1 MSEPIDQPICEELIA
16 AGSAGVGIV
25 GMGYVGLPLA
35 LLFVRQG
42 FRLLGYDIDPEK
54 VETLKSGRSYLSHIG
69 DEDIRAALDTG
80 RFDVTT
86 DFSRVDEVHAILLC
100 VPTPLTDN
108 RQPDMSYI
116 EGTCRTIAPH
126 LVEGQLVTLESTTYP
141 GTTREVMKPLLER
154 GGLKTGENLFLGYS
168 PEREDPGNPDFG
180 VQDIP
185 KVVSGLTS
193 RCAVLTH
200 ALYGSVFNSV
210 TVVSSCEAAE
220 ATKLLENIF
229 RSVNIAMV
237 NELKVLFDRMDI
249 DIWEVIGAAST
260 KPFGFMPFY
269 PGPGLGGHCIPID
282 PFYLT
287 WRARQYELTTRFI
300 ELAGEVNTNMPF
312 YVVGRAADALNEER
326 KSLNG
331 SKVML
336 IGLAYKPNVNDDR
349 ESPAWRILEL
359 LKEKGA
365 GISYHDPYILRTER
379 TRKYDFQL
387 HSEPLTEDNIA
398 SKDLIIIVTDHDNID
413 YSLLGAQARLVVDT
427 RNALRKR
434 SVELSHGRLV
444 LA

>member
-1 MSEPIDQPICEELIA
+1 MNTSIDEPISRALIDDKRA
-16 AGSAGVGIV
+16 AVGVV

-42 FRLLGYDIDPEK
+42 YRLLGFDIDEEK
-54 VETLKSGRSYLSHIG
+54 VTALKAGRSYLSHIN
-69 DEDIRAALDTG
+69 DREIRSVLDSG
-80 RFDVTT
+80 LFDVTD
-86 DFSRVDEVHAILLC
+86 DFTRANEVHAILLC
-100 VPTPLTDN
+100 VPTPLTEH

-116 EGTCRTIAPH
+116 EATCRTLAAN
-126 LVEGQLVTLESTTYP
+126 LVAGQLISLESTTYP
-141 GTTREVMKPLLER
+141 GTTREVMKPLLEHGDLR
-154 GGLKTGENLFLGYS
+154 VGDNLFLGYS

-180 VQDIP
+180 VREIP
-185 KVVSGLTS
+185 KVVSGLTPE
-193 RCAVLTH
+193 CTDLMD
-200 ALYGSVFNSV
+200 ALYSAVFRTVN
-210 TVVSSCEAAE
+210 VVSSCEAAE

-237 NELKVLFDRMDI
+237 NELKILFDRMDI
-249 DIWEVIGAAST
+249 DVWEVIGAAST

-300 ELAGEVNTNMPF
+300 ELAGEVNTNMPV
-312 YVVGRAADALNEER
+312 YVVDRAADALNEDR

-359 LKEKGA
+359 LHQKGA
-365 GISYHDPYILRTER
+365 KLSYHDPYIPRTER
-379 TRKYDFQL
+379 TRKYDFRL
-387 HSEPLTEDNIA
+387 ESETLTPDSVA
-398 SKDLIIIVTDHDNID
+398 AKDLIIIVTDHDNVD
-413 YSLLGAQARLVVDT
+413 YQILAAHGKLIVDT

-434 SVELSHGRLV
+434 SLAVAGGRLV
-444 LA
+444 QS

>member
-1 MSEPIDQPICEELIA
+1 VGNPIEQSISPPLIA
-16 AGSAGVGIV
+16 DRRAVVGII

-35 LLFVRQG
+35 LLFVRRG
-42 FRLLGYDIDPEK
+42 FRTLGFDIDLNK
-54 VETLKSGRSYLSHIG
+54 VRALKSGTSYLSHIPH
-69 DEDIRAALDTG
+69 EEIRAGLETG

-86 DFSRVDEVHAILLC
+86 DFSRVNEAHAILLC

-116 EGTCRTIAPH
+116 EGTCRGIAPH
-126 LVEGQLVTLESTTYP
+126 LVPGQLVVLESTTYP

-154 GGLKTGENLFLGYS
+154 DHLKVGESLFLGYS
-168 PEREDPGNPDFG
+168 PEREDPGNRDFG

-185 KVVSGLTS
+185 KVVSGLTAQ
-193 RCAVLTH
+193 CTEMTQ
-200 ALYGSVFNSV
+200 ALYSAAFNSV
-210 TVVSSCEAAE
+210 TVVSSCETGE

-237 NELKVLFDRMDI
+237 NELKLLFDRMGVDV
-249 DIWEVIGAAST
+249 WEVIEAAST

-300 ELAGEVNTNMPF
+300 ELAGEINTNMPF
-312 YVVGRAADALNEER
+312 YVVERTGDALNERR
-326 KSLNG
+326 KAMKG
-331 SKVML
+331 SKIMV

-359 LKEKGA
+359 LSEKGA
-365 GISYHDPYILRTER
+365 EVSYHDPYIPKTEP
-379 TRKYDFQL
+379 TRRYDFRL
-387 HSEPLTEDNIA
+387 SSEPLTSVNVA
-398 SKDLIIIVTDHDNID
+398 SKDAIIVVTDHDNID
-413 YSLLGAQARLVVDT
+413 YSSLAAHAGLIIDT
-427 RNALRKR
+427 RNAFHRR
-434 SVELSHGRLV
+434 AITVEPERLV
-444 LA
+444 RA